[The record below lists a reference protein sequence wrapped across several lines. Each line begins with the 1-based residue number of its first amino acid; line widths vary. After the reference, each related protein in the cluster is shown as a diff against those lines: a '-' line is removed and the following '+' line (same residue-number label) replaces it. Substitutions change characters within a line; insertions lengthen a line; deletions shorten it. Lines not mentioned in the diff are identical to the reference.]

1 MEEMRFAAELAR
13 EAGGM
18 IRRER
23 GEGPPERRYKRH
35 RELVTAADLKADRL
49 IRGRIA
55 ARYPDHLVISEESTP
70 EAAGAPP
77 PPGPAWIV
85 DPIDGTVNYAH
96 GHSQSAVSIAF
107 ARGGGVRAGA
117 VHNPFTDET
126 FTATAGGGAFLNGGP
141 IRVSGETELDAALI
155 ATGFP
160 YDKDGVGAAV
170 ERVRLILARCADIRR
185 LGSAALDICWLAA
198 GRLDGFYE
206 SLSLWDFAA
215 ARLIAGEAGAVC
227 GHFGEVPEGTDPAF
241 YGRDILIA
249 GPALYPG
256 LRELLAPT
264 AGPAAGPRQADRD
277 SRPTGN

>member
-1 MEEMRFAAELAR
+1 MEELRFAADLAR
-13 EAGGM
+13 EAGAM

-23 GEGPPERRYKRH
+23 DEGPPERRYKRH

-49 IRGRIA
+49 IRERIA
-55 ARYPDHLVISEESTP
+55 AHWPDHRVISEESTP
-70 EAAGAPP
+70 EAAAARAAPEP
-77 PPGPAWIV
+77 TWIV

-126 FTATAGGGAFLNGGP
+126 FTAAAGAGAFLNGAP
-141 IRVSGETELDAALI
+141 IRISGETELERALI

-160 YDKDGVGAAV
+160 YDKNGIGAAV
-170 ERVRLILARCADIRR
+170 ERAGLILARCADIRR

-227 GHFGEVPEGTDPAF
+227 GHFGEAPEGTDPAF

-249 GPALYPG
+249 GPALYPQ

-264 AGPAAGPRQADRD
+264 AAAPAAMD
-277 SRPTGN
+277 